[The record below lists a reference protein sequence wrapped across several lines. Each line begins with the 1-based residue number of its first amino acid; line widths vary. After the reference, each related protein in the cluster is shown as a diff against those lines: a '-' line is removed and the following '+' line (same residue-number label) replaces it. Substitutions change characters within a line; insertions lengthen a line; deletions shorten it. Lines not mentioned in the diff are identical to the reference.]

1 MGFSDDKTDRNL
13 QELFSVADLVLVDYG
28 ASVLTSIYLEKNIA
42 LLELPNNFEYIKRL
56 EKTKSLD
63 FEIRKEI
70 NQENILKIQNNSL
83 INNIN
88 FLINN
93 LNNENVI
100 NLKKKYFGS
109 IENNSLKKQSTSY
122 KKNINN
128 D

>member
-1 MGFSDDKTDRNL
+1 M
-13 QELFSVADLVLVDYG
+13 
-28 ASVLTSIYLEKNIA
+28 
-42 LLELPNNFEYIKRL
+42 PNNFEYIKRL

-122 KKNINN
+122 KKI
-128 D
+128 

>member
-1 MGFSDDKTDRNL
+1 M
-13 QELFSVADLVLVDYG
+13 
-28 ASVLTSIYLEKNIA
+28 
-42 LLELPNNFEYIKRL
+42 PNNFEYIKRL

-109 IENNSLKKQSTSY
+109 IENNSLKKTINELQ
-122 KKNINN
+122 KNINN